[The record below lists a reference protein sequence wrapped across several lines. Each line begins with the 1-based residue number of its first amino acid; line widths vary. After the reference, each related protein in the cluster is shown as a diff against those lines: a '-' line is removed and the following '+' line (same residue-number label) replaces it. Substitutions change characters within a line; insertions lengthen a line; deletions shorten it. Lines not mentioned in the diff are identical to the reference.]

1 MIKNSFFDPMVPPHK
16 EFSWKGKP
24 VFYQE
29 VSMSDRCLYSG
40 LFRLPRNMVFAF
52 LSMWP
57 RCDICIIIVMHT
69 SHWWK
74 KKQPSC
80 SLAAYGLFTTIAI
93 LLHLQCDFPLIDVN
107 KGINNK
113 CCECY
118 STLNTL
124 LDSDEC
130 FST

>member
-1 MIKNSFFDPMVPPHK
+1 M
-16 EFSWKGKP
+16 
-24 VFYQE
+24 
-29 VSMSDRCLYSG
+29 
-40 LFRLPRNMVFAF
+40 
-52 LSMWP
+52 
-57 RCDICIIIVMHT
+57 
-69 SHWWK
+69 K
-74 KKQPSC
+74 KKQPLH
-80 SLAAYGLFTTIAI
+80 SLAACGLFTITAI

-130 FST
+130 YSTLNTLYCIKNIYSAINE